1 MPRRRY
7 YPKTFQVVPRDV
19 GRAHHER
26 QRHGDVGAR
35 GGAVAKLDVTAVSGT
50 TPSLTVTIEESPN
63 GSTGWV
69 DAHLVRGPQHDRQPD
84 HRPAALEPCVPA
96 RDVGDHRHH
105 PVVHVQRPGRQQR
118 LGAAVSDPFD
128 RALAA
133 FAEAR
138 SERDTLKSR
147 AEKARL
153 EIHQLRRRLQ
163 VAEDQ
168 NRTLLERVADAD
180 QRAETAER
188 EAGSAR
194 RAMLD
199 HAGRT

>member
-1 MPRRRY
+1 
-7 YPKTFQVVPRDV
+7 
-19 GRAHHER
+19 
-26 QRHGDVGAR
+26 
-35 GGAVAKLDVTAVSGT
+35 
-50 TPSLTVTIEESPN
+50 
-63 GSTGWV
+63 
-69 DAHLVRGPQHDRQPD
+69 
-84 HRPAALEPCVPA
+84 
-96 RDVGDHRHH
+96 
-105 PVVHVQRPGRQQR
+105 
-118 LGAAVSDPFD
+118 VSDPFD